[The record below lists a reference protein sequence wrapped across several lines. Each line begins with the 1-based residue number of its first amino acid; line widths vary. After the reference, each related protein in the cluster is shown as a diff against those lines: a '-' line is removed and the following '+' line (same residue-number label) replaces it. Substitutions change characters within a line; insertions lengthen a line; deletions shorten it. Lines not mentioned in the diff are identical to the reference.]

1 MAKFK
6 TLISYGVIFPEHYV
20 AKGYTVNGMAIPN
33 EGDDS
38 SEEMLYAYAG
48 RVLDT
53 DYEGNKVLNKNFYKC
68 LKPTLTKDLQNLAF
82 PEDFMPTLKKMRNDI
97 EVAKEAK
104 KAYQKN
110 NKSVL
115 EKAKEETKAKY
126 GFAILDGV
134 KQPVAYT
141 IEGPGLFI
149 QRGAGPI
156 LGMWKYRPQ
165 PEDITINYCPVPES
179 TWNKLNKADK
189 AKLMENAPK
198 APEGHEWGAIEH
210 NYNAMHI
217 AIYKENLGGITE
229 KIKELRFGNASS
241 VKSEAD
247 QKKFAKAAK
256 LLCHMKEMEK
266 YIRDG
271 MESND
276 EMTRQCAIVS
286 WLIETT
292 GIRVGTADRDLDIQ
306 ADTVG
311 ASTLKKENI
320 WYEGGKLYLQFLGKD
335 SVPYKNSVEAPTY
348 VGKAIERLRK
358 SKKAGEQVFI
368 CDASDVNKFLS
379 GFMPEVTAKLFRT
392 AIASKLLVDA
402 FKEQKVTKSMTVREK
417 LHAFDM
423 ANLAVATKLNHQK
436 AVAKN
441 FDEQME
447 KLDTQIQSAI
457 DKEEETT
464 AKVKEN
470 LAKIEKQTKKYK
482 ANLTGTALTKALKTQ
497 KDKKAKEQAKLD
509 KATEKIASLKEKR
522 DFKAMTSNIALGTS
536 RTNYC
541 TPEIAYSIC
550 NDLDI
555 PVEKIYTKTLQENF
569 AWAKDT
575 PKNYWRKYP
584 EV

>member
-20 AKGYTVNGMAIPN
+20 AKGYTVNGIAIPN

-82 PEDFMPTLKKMRNDI
+82 PEDFMPTLKKMKKDI

-134 KQPVAYT
+134 KQPVAYA

-156 LGMWKYRPQ
+156 LGVWKYRPQ

-241 VKSEAD
+241 VKAEAD

-266 YIRDG
+266 HIHEG
-271 MESND
+271 MESSD
-276 EMTRQCAIVS
+276 KLTRECALVS
-286 WLIETT
+286 WLIQTT
-292 GIRVGTADRDLDIQ
+292 GIRIGNERDLDLQ

-320 WYEGGKLYLQFLGKD
+320 WYEEGKIHLHFLGKD
-335 SVPYKNSVEAPTY
+335 YVPYDNAIEAPVY

-358 SKKAGEQVFI
+358 TKNAGEQVFD
-368 CDASDVNKFLS
+368 CSSDDVAKFLS
-379 GFMPEVTAKLFRT
+379 ECVEGCTPKLFRT

-423 ANLAVATKLNHQK
+423 ANLAVATKLNHK
-436 AVAKN
+436 RALPKN
-441 FDEQME
+441 FDEQLT

-522 DFKAMTSNIALGTS
+522 DFKAQTGSIALSTS
-536 RTNYC
+536 KTNYI
-541 TPEIAYSIC
+541 TPQLAYSIC

-555 PVEKIYTKTLQENF
+555 PVEKILTKTLQEKF